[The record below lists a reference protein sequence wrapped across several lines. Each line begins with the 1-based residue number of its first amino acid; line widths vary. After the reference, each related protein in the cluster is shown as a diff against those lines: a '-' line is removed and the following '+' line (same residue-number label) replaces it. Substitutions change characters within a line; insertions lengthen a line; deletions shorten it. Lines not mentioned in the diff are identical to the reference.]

1 MMTVCV
7 ATGVPQIAAAAA
19 HDVAPYADRL
29 PLAVP
34 IGVWMTAVV
43 LIYLSARYN
52 MQADRYLA
60 SYKKIVR
67 QVGLLTYPLYL
78 IHVHVGGAALFL
90 AHRAS
95 IGFGSAVAL
104 ALLTSIACSWLV
116 TVLPEPALKRL
127 LSRCIT
133 PNSGRANRSRASV
146 E

>member
-1 MMTVCV
+1 MTVCV
-7 ATGVPQIAAAAA
+7 ATGFPQIAATAV

-29 PLAVP
+29 PFAVP
-34 IGVWMTAVV
+34 IGVWVTAIA
-43 LIYLSARYN
+43 LIYISARYN

-78 IHVHVGGAALFL
+78 IHAHVGGAVLVL

-104 ALLTSIACSWLV
+104 AVLTSIAFSWLI

-127 LSRCIT
+127 LSRCIK
-133 PNSGRANRSRASV
+133 PNSGRASRLHASV

>member
-1 MMTVCV
+1 MTVCV
-7 ATGVPQIAAAAA
+7 ATGFPQIAATAV
-19 HDVAPYADRL
+19 HDVAPYADRF

-34 IGVWMTAVV
+34 IGVWVTAIA
-43 LIYLSARYN
+43 LIYISARYN
-52 MQADRYLA
+52 MQADRYPT

-67 QVGLLTYPLYL
+67 QIGLLYPLYL
-78 IHVHVGGAALFL
+78 IHAHVGGAVLVL

-104 ALLTSIACSWLV
+104 AVLTSIAFSWLI

-127 LSRCIT
+127 LPRCIT
-133 PNSGRANRSRASV
+133 PNSGRASRLRASV

>member
-1 MMTVCV
+1 MTACV
-7 ATGVPQIAAAAA
+7 ATGFPQIAATAV
-19 HDVAPYADRL
+19 HDVSPYADRL

-34 IGVWMTAVV
+34 IGVWVTAIA
-43 LIYLSARYN
+43 LIYISARYN

-67 QVGLLTYPLYL
+67 QVGLLYPLYL
-78 IHVHVGGAALFL
+78 IHAHVGGAVLVL

-95 IGFGSAVAL
+95 IGFGSAVAWRCC
-104 ALLTSIACSWLV
+104 SFSWLI

-127 LSRCIT
+127 LPRCIT
-133 PNSGRANRSRASV
+133 PNSGRASRLRASV